1 MYTLYPGADHPASSR
16 PHVYRESTMSHL
28 NFPVP

>member
-1 MYTLYPGADHPASSR
+1 MYALYPGADHPASVR
-16 PHVYRESTMSHL
+16 PPVYRESTMTYL

>member
-16 PHVYRESTMSHL
+16 PPVYRESTMTYF

>member
-1 MYTLYPGADHPASSR
+1 MYTLYPGADRPAS
-16 PHVYRESTMSHL
+16 PLPPDYRESTMNHL